1 MVPLLFLL
9 PGAMGTIV
17 MTPNYNQ
24 GCNLNPYGTLV
35 QYPAL
40 GTTYNSLLGPT
51 LGGGYLL
58 PPVAGDQYASSSGG
72 SASSAIQTA
81 EWFMVGP
88 PNLARNNPTCWQSTG
103 APVSLSASWGIT
115 MNPYLGANCS
125 AGSSATASY
134 DVYIVDNFHQ
144 NASPWYV
151 ITGISPHLTVD
162 AFAIGCSSIPYAPG
176 SHTYTLTVTT
186 PVVTPVNLRWYD
198 FYTAIWVS
206 TQIQIGSTGTP
217 AAYAGV
223 TWNAALNQVVCNGC

>member
-1 MVPLLFLL
+1 
-9 PGAMGTIV
+9 
-17 MTPNYNQ
+17 
-24 GCNLNPYGTLV
+24 
-35 QYPAL
+35 
-40 GTTYNSLLGPT
+40 
-51 LGGGYLL
+51 
-58 PPVAGDQYASSSGG
+58 
-72 SASSAIQTA
+72 
-81 EWFMVGP
+81 
-88 PNLARNNPTCWQSTG
+88 
-103 APVSLSASWGIT
+103 
-115 MNPYLGANCS
+115 
-125 AGSSATASY
+125 Y